1 MIVYG
6 KQISL
11 YILEKHPE
19 IIEEVYL
26 QKEIDKKLFYRFS
39 NLAKIVRVDFKKA
52 QAMAKGGNHQGF
64 LLKIKDISF
73 SSLKDIKDE
82 NFILVLYNITDTGNI
97 GAIVR
102 SAYVFGVGGIVITAQ
117 NSIALEPI
125 IRTSSAALLDMP
137 IVLHPNCSDLINELK
152 MSDFTTY
159 GADFGGENVAKID
172 FDDKKAIFLGNEGS
186 GIPDKILKK
195 LDKIISI
202 KMVRDFNSL
211 NVSSAAAVICDRI
224 ANG

>member
-11 YILEKHPE
+11 YVLEKFPN

-39 NLAKIVRVDFKKA
+39 NVAKIVKVDFKKA

-64 LLKIKDISF
+64 LLKIKDVDF
-73 SSLKDIKDE
+73 LRFKDIKDSR
-82 NFILVLYNITDTGNI
+82 FVLVLYNITDVGNI

-102 SAYVFGVGGIVITAQ
+102 SAYAFGVDAVIVTGQ
-117 NSIALEPI
+117 RHCDLEPVV
-125 IRTSSAALLDMP
+125 RSSSGALLSMP
-137 IVLHPNCSDLINELK
+137 MVLYPNSLDLINELK
-152 MSDFTTY
+152 MSGFSLY
-159 GADFGGENVAKID
+159 GAGFGGEDITRVEFA
-172 FDDKKAIFLGNEGS
+172 DKKAIFLGNEGE
-186 GIPDKILKK
+186 GIPKKILAK

-211 NVSSAAAVICDRI
+211 NVSVAAAIICDRI